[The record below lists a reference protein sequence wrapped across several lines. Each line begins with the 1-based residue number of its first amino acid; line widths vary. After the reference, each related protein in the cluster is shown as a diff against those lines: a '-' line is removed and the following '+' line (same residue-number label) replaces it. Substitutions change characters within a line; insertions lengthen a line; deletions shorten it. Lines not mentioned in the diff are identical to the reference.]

1 MAKMETMDTGQS
13 VFSLLLRR
21 LFIYLAAVAVAYVLA
36 VASAT
41 HAVVASLDALGVP
54 IGFGEQLAMTR
65 QDLSGMAAMF
75 LPMVAFAML
84 CAFMA
89 AALLCR
95 RRPHWRLPMY
105 ILAGAAGLVTIHLL
119 LHLAFQITPVAVAR
133 TTGGLAQQALAGA
146 LGGFTYITLRRS
158 RFSG

>member
-1 MAKMETMDTGQS
+1 MAKRETMDTGQS

-21 LFIYLAAVAVAYVLA
+21 LFIYLAAVAVAYFLA

-41 HAVVASLDALGVP
+41 HSVVDNLDTLGVP

-65 QDLSGMAAMF
+65 QDLVGMAAMF

-95 RRPHWRLPMY
+95 WAAHWRVPIY
-105 ILAGAAGLVTIHLL
+105 VLAGAVGLVAIHLML
-119 LHLAFQITPVAVAR
+119 NLAFQITPVAVAR
-133 TTGGLAQQALAGA
+133 TAGGLTLQALAGA
-146 LGGFTYITLRRS
+146 VGGLTYIILRRS